1 MTQKEEVRE
10 EILNL
15 LKLFIGNIQENIQEV
30 IKDPDQLLKL
40 IITDSRHAINFIV
53 LLEDE
58 FNIEIDDDNINH
70 VFFESI
76 DKITDIIYPKVN
88 S

>member
-1 MTQKEEVRE
+1 MTQKKQIRE
-10 EILNL
+10 QILNL

-40 IITDSRHAINFIV
+40 IVTDSRHAINFIV

-58 FNIEIDDDNINH
+58 FDIEIDDDNINSR
-70 VFFESI
+70 FFESI
-76 DKITDIIYPKVN
+76 DRIANIIYFKIN